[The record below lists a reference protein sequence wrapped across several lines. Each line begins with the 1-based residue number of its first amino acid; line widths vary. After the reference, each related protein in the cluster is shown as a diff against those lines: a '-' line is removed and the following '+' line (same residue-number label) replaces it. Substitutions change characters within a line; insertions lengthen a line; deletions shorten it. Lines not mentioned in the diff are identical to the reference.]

1 MRHFE
6 TSVRVLNSNRDQ
18 SEAINVVREQEVA
31 DIVRLLRIL
40 FADVEAAGPSGVQLT
55 TGSAVFH
62 IARQMLD
69 ASPEQRASTRTALMT
84 LRDLVWR
91 VDTVRSVLS
100 SYSSEPAIGEALS
113 WLDTSD
119 IHLFLRQEP

>member
-1 MRHFE
+1 M
-6 TSVRVLNSNRDQ
+6 LNSNRDR
-18 SEAINVVREQEVA
+18 SEANNVVREQEVA
-31 DIVRLLRIL
+31 DIVRLLRVL
-40 FADVEAAGPSGVQLT
+40 VADVEAAGPSGVQLT
-55 TGSAVFH
+55 TGSAVFR
-62 IARQMLD
+62 IARQILD

-100 SYSSEPAIGEALS
+100 SDSSEPAISEALN
-113 WLDTSD
+113 WLDTAD